1 MTSKNM
7 SLQNKPFLLAP
18 VGKDY
23 LWGGNRLK
31 TDFHKNIDLTPLA
44 ETWECSTHPDGSSIV
59 ASGRHQGMPLDQVI
73 ARHPEYL
80 GSHPVT
86 VMGGSSPDSQAKPCE
101 LPVLVKLIDAA
112 QSLSVQVH
120 PDDAFAKAHENGSL
134 GKTEMWYVLDAKPNA
149 HLIYGF
155 NRNMNKELLLNS
167 LAHGTI
173 EKYLQKVPVQRD
185 DMFFIEAGTVHA
197 IGAGVLLAEVQENSN
212 LTYRLFDYDRRDKNG
227 QKRPL
232 HIENAMQVLNYKSS
246 NAPRQ
251 PIRVLRYRPGYASEL
266 LCSCKY
272 FQVERLL
279 INTVSTNAPDCSTT
293 EHSFQILLCLEGEGA
308 LLTETGD
315 LESGEGAT
323 PVTTLDLESREDA
336 THVTTLPFTKGSCV
350 FLPADSAPTRI
361 QGKATLLRIS
371 C

>member
-1 MTSKNM
+1 MTNKNM
-7 SLQNKPFLLAP
+7 NLQNKPFLLAP
-18 VGKDY
+18 AGKDY
-23 LWGGNRLK
+23 LWGGNRLN
-31 TDFHKNIDLTPLA
+31 TVFHKNIDLAPLA
-44 ETWECSTHPDGSSIV
+44 ETWECSTHPDGPSIV
-59 ASGRHQGMPLDQVI
+59 ASGRHQGMPLNQVI
-73 ARHPEYL
+73 TQHPEYL

-86 VMGGSSPDSQAKPCE
+86 VMGACSQDSQTKICE

-120 PDDAFAKAHENGSL
+120 PDDDFAKTHENGSF

-155 NRNMNKELLLNS
+155 NRDMDEQLLLDS

-173 EKYLQKVPVQRD
+173 EKYLQKVPVQKD

-266 LCSCKY
+266 LCLCKY

-279 INTVSTNAPDCSTT
+279 INTAPQNAPDCSTT
-293 EHSFQILLCLEGEGA
+293 EHSFQILLCVEGEGV
-308 LLTETGD
+308 LLTQTQV
-315 LESGEGAT
+315 LESQENA
-323 PVTTLDLESREDA
+323 PPAE
-336 THVTTLPFTKGSCV
+336 TLPFVKGSCV
-350 FLPADSAPTRI
+350 FLPADSAPMRI
-361 QGKATLLRIS
+361 QGKATLLRVS